1 MLNQVELV
9 KTTYAGVD
17 IVQALI
23 EAWLEEYHEI
33 PSEGIIGVLYA
44 QNSLETGYSKSM
56 WNNNIG
62 NIKAVDKS
70 VGVIDYVVLPGTW
83 EILGGKKVALSPDN
97 PGSRFLAF
105 ETLKEGVIHH
115 LRFLKGKRF
124 AKAWDSILSGDPA
137 TFSRELKKQMYYTA
151 DEATYTRNVVWIFD
165 KYKKDKLYSQALEKV
180 KIKISP
186 LEIPMKKDFV
196 APDTNTE
203 VKLTLNWWQTLIQII
218 LKLFKK

>member
-9 KTTYAGVD
+9 KTTYEGVD

-23 EAWLEEYHEI
+23 EAWYSEYHEI
-33 PSEGIIGVLYA
+33 PSEGIVGVLYA

-62 NIKAVDKS
+62 NIKAIDKS
-70 VGVIDYVVLPGTW
+70 VGTVNYVVLPGTW
-83 EILGGKKVALSPDN
+83 EILGGKKVVLSPDN

-105 ETLKEGVIHH
+105 DTLREGVLHH

-124 AKAWDSILSGDPA
+124 AKAWNTVLTGDPA
-137 TFSRELKKQMYYTA
+137 QFSHELKKQMYYTA

-165 KYKKDKLYSQALEKV
+165 KYKKDKLYSKALEKTQ
-180 KIKISP
+180 IKVDP
-186 LEIPMKKDFV
+186 LTINLNQDQP
-196 APDTNTE
+196 TE
-203 VKLTLNWWQTLIQII
+203 KESDVSLDLNWWQNIVQFFIKMFTR
-218 LKLFKK
+218 